1 MTEQRSNSATPTTPL
16 FDLIVTDTSVL
27 SLDDAASSS
36 RGDLLVHAG
45 RFVHVGSWDGALH
58 RTAGAAATAAR
69 TILDGSRG
77 VAVPLVVKTLED
89 ERSASTRVRDKVLV
103 TGNEATFAL
112 IGRRVTQQ
120 EAWNALVVRP
130 EDLLALVLRGR
141 LAVRGGSL
149 TDAVTPTATEESA
162 MAGPDRDDPRL
173 GTWVDRSGWLEQTLE
188 PDGRYHETRGGRSRA
203 YTGRYWLS
211 DDRIVY
217 FDDSGFWAF
226 GEFEA
231 GRLHHAGYVMRLRE
245 EDRRRRPSSAREH
258 VAAEDGER

>member
-1 MTEQRSNSATPTTPL
+1 MTQQHSNSATSATPIL
-16 FDLIVTDTSVL
+16 DLIVTDTRVL
-27 SLDDAASSS
+27 SLDATASTT
-36 RGDLLVHAG
+36 RVDLMVHAD
-45 RFVHVGSWDGALH
+45 RFVHVGG
-58 RTAGAAATAAR
+58 RGGVQNAAADSAPCAAR

-89 ERSASTRVRDKVLV
+89 ERPASMRLRDKVLV

-112 IGRRVTQQ
+112 IGRRVTRH
-120 EAWNALVVRP
+120 EAWNALIVRP
-130 EDLLALVLRGR
+130 DDLLALVLRGR
-141 LAVRGGSL
+141 LAVQGGSL
-149 TDAVTPTATEESA
+149 TDAVTPTATDESA

-188 PDGRYHETRGGRSRA
+188 PDGRYHETRGGRRRS

-226 GEFEA
+226 GEFDA
-231 GRLHHAGYVMRLRE
+231 GRLHHAGYVMRLR
-245 EDRRRRPSSAREH
+245 
-258 VAAEDGER
+258 

>member
-1 MTEQRSNSATPTTPL
+1 MTEQRSNSAGPATPL
-16 FDLIVTDTSVL
+16 VDLIVTDTSIL

-45 RFVHVGSWDGALH
+45 RFVHVGGRGGAQH
-58 RTAGAAATAAR
+58 AAADAAPRTAR

-89 ERSASTRVRDKVLV
+89 GRSATMRLRDKELV
-103 TGNEATFAL
+103 SGNEANFAL
-112 IGRRVTQQ
+112 IGRRVTPQ
-120 EAWNALVVRP
+120 EAWNALIVRP
-130 EDLLALVLRGR
+130 DDLLALVLRGR
-141 LAVRGGSL
+141 LAVQDGSL

-188 PDGRYHETRGGRSRA
+188 PDGRYHETRGGRRGA

-226 GEFEA
+226 GEFD
-231 GRLHHAGYVMRLRE
+231 GSTLHHAGYVMRLR
-245 EDRRRRPSSAREH
+245 
-258 VAAEDGER
+258 

>member
-1 MTEQRSNSATPTTPL
+1 MTEQHSNSAGPTTPL
-16 FDLIVTDTSVL
+16 LDLIVTNTSIL

-45 RFVHVGSWDGALH
+45 RFVDVGSWDGAVH
-58 RTAGAAATAAR
+58 RTAPAAATAAR

-89 ERSASTRVRDKVLV
+89 GRSASTRLRDKVLV

-112 IGRRVTQQ
+112 VGRRVTPQ
-120 EAWNALVVRP
+120 EAWNALIVRP
-130 EDLLALVLRGR
+130 DDLLALVLRGR
-141 LAVRGGSL
+141 VAVRGGSL
-149 TDAVTPTATEESA
+149 TDAVTPTATEASA

-188 PDGRYHETRGGRSRA
+188 PDGRYHETRGGRRNA

-217 FDDSGFWAF
+217 FDDSGFWAL
-226 GEFEA
+226 GEFD
-231 GRLHHAGYVMRLRE
+231 GSTLHHAGYVMRLR
-245 EDRRRRPSSAREH
+245 
-258 VAAEDGER
+258 

>member
-1 MTEQRSNSATPTTPL
+1 MTQQHSNPATPATPIL
-16 FDLIVTDTSVL
+16 DLIVTDTSIL
-27 SLDDAASSS
+27 SLDDAASSVHV
-36 RGDLLVHAG
+36 DLMVRAG
-45 RFVHVGSWDGALH
+45 RFVHVGGRGGAH
-58 RTAGAAATAAR
+58 PAVADAAPRGAR
-69 TILDGSRG
+69 TILDGSHG

-89 ERSASTRVRDKVLV
+89 ERSASTRLRDKVLV
-103 TGNEATFAL
+103 SGNEANFAL
-112 IGRRVTQQ
+112 IGRRVTRQ
-120 EAWNALVVRP
+120 EAWNALIVRP
-130 EDLLALVLRGR
+130 DDLLALVLRGR

-188 PDGRYHETRGGRSRA
+188 PDGRYHETRGGRRGA

-226 GEFEA
+226 GEFD
-231 GRLHHAGYVMRLRE
+231 GSTLHHAGYVMRLR
-245 EDRRRRPSSAREH
+245 
-258 VAAEDGER
+258 